1 MKLKYLV
8 FLLLGIIAYSCCDD
22 NDYDNDYDKDNH
34 DPIEQALIDDALLI
48 YFLKTHYLTPE
59 NEIDVI
65 LKDEIPLYSQVDIEN
80 ITHNDINYKLYYYT
94 NFVGV
99 GKNPSRNDSIQMKY
113 RGFTLDSIKFDEN
126 LSYTTPKS
134 WFHLPQLIEGWRY
147 GLPHFKEG
155 EKVVFP
161 DETFGYENA
170 GNGILFIPSG
180 LAYGNNGSA
189 SIPPNESIYFF
200 IELGKVVIADADN
213 DGVVNNDED
222 VDDDGDVLNDD
233 TDEDLIPNYV
243 DIDDDGDRVR
253 TIDEDVDG
261 DGNPMNDD
269 TDGDGT
275 ANYLDDDDDGDGKK
289 TIDEDTNR
297 NGDPTDDDTDGD
309 GIPNYLDADS

>member
-8 FLLLGIIAYSCCDD
+8 FLLLGIIAFSCSDD
-22 NDYDNDYDKDNH
+22 DKDDF
-34 DPIEQALIDDALLI
+34 DPIAQALIDDEVLVEFLQSH
-48 YFLKTHYLTPE
+48 YFTPE
-59 NEIDVI
+59 KEIDTI
-65 LKDEIPLYSQVDIEN
+65 LNGETPLYSIVETDDIVYNE
-80 ITHNDINYKLYYYT
+80 INYKMYYYVDG
-94 NFVGV
+94 VGV
-99 GKNPSRNDSIQMKY
+99 GKNPSRNDSIHMLY

-126 LSYTTPKS
+126 TSYNSLTKS
-134 WFHLPQLIEGWRY
+134 WLHLPNLIPGWRY
-147 GLPHFKEG
+147 GMPYYSEG
-155 EKVVFP
+155 DRVIYP
-161 DETFGYENA
+161 DESFGYENT
-170 GNGILFIPSG
+170 GSGFFFIPSG
-180 LAYGNNGSA
+180 LAYDNNSTNA
-189 SIPPNESIYFF
+189 LANQPIYFF
-200 IELGKVVIADADN
+200 IELGAVVIADADN

-222 VDDDGDVLNDD
+222 VDGDGDVLNDD

-269 TDGDGT
+269 TDNDGT

-289 TIDEDTNR
+289 TIDEDANN